1 MNWESPALNIIELW
15 GILWCSLLSNV
26 RDARVP
32 KRKKTGIN
40 PRSKGLLRV
49 LFRLVRFVVVVVL
62 VVGADHLE
70 EVLLSSAWLADFIT
84 YG

>member
-1 MNWESPALNIIELW
+1 MELW
-15 GILWCSLLSNV
+15 GILRCSLLSNV
-26 RDARVP
+26 RDARVS
-32 KRKKTGIN
+32 KRKETGIN

-49 LFRLVRFVVVVVL
+49 LFRLFRFVVVVF

-70 EVLLSSAWLADFIT
+70 KVLLSSLWLADFIT

>member
-1 MNWESPALNIIELW
+1 MELW

-32 KRKKTGIN
+32 KRKETGIN

-49 LFRLVRFVVVVVL
+49 LFRLVRFVVVVVVL

-70 EVLLSSAWLADFIT
+70 EVLLSSVWLADFIT